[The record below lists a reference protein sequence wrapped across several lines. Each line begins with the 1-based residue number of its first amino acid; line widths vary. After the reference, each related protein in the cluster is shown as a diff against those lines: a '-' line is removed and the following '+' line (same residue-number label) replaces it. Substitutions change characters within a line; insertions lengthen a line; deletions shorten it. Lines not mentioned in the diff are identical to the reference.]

1 MKTMTTIDAIR
12 STTGVTAATVDAA
25 PSAAPPTLI
34 PDPLTALLCSGDPGA
49 EIAALAVKTGETQ
62 QNTAQAARDAD
73 EQLEAT
79 EDGAEVDAMRKKA
92 DEIRSAG
99 WADGVGMF
107 AEGASAVAGAYAP
120 TPQANAVW
128 KGLGTGV
135 HASLSVGSSY
145 TKAAEADRDADS
157 AAHKASADQ
166 ARRAADDMHDAKKA
180 GSDFVSAACDFY
192 KEYTSAKDQA
202 NSAALHRA

>member
-1 MKTMTTIDAIR
+1 MTSIDAVR
-12 STTGVTAATVDAA
+12 STTGVTAVMGDVA
-25 PSAAPPTLI
+25 PSAAPPTLM

-62 QNTAQAARDAD
+62 QSTAQAARDAD
-73 EQLEAT
+73 EQLETT
-79 EDGAEVDAMRKKA
+79 EDSAEVEAMRKKA
-92 DEIRSAG
+92 DEIRTAG
-99 WADGVGMF
+99 WADGIGMF
-107 AEGASAVAGAYAP
+107 AEGAGAVAGASTS
-120 TPQANAVW
+120 TPQASAVW

-145 TKAAEADRDADS
+145 TKAAEADRDADA
-157 AAHKASADQ
+157 AAHRTSADQ

-180 GSDFVSAACDFY
+180 GGDLVSAACDFY